1 MEDSCKDN
9 KIAHVNRVF
18 LAEVIISLA
27 ATTVISFVYALIAGI
42 IAKDDSHYDRLADK
56 FIDLF
61 ENDLFSIVF
70 SQFVLFLPVLIF
82 ILLHRKRFI
91 SNLRFKMLKLSTIA
105 LLGVL
110 TFTLTPVLA
119 FINSVSL
126 LFSDNVINET
136 VSGIT
141 SGNTVLVS
149 VLAVAL
155 LPAVC
160 EEVAYRGV
168 FYSEYS
174 KISPKKAILLSG
186 LMFGMLHMNL
196 NQFVYAAVMGMVFAL
211 IVEATDSILS
221 TMIVHLLS
229 NASSVMAM
237 YAVSSDES
245 VAVNEAESQTISEMF
260 GEMAKEEGISP
271 VMKDGLEYLSTL
283 PEKYAQTIFLGVIAI
298 IFGVISLVI
307 FIQIAKNEG
316 RYKSVKQILSFRKK
330 RNADTD
336 MYTGDNE
343 QIADNIE
350 QEREQKQR
358 IVTPSLF
365 IAFAISAFFMIYRQI
380 KGI

>member
-1 MEDSCKDN
+1 
-9 KIAHVNRVF
+9 
-18 LAEVIISLA
+18 
-27 ATTVISFVYALIAGI
+27 
-42 IAKDDSHYDRLADK
+42 
-56 FIDLF
+56 
-61 ENDLFSIVF
+61 
-70 SQFVLFLPVLIF
+70 
-82 ILLHRKRFI
+82 
-91 SNLRFKMLKLSTIA
+91 
-105 LLGVL
+105 
-110 TFTLTPVLA
+110 
-119 FINSVSL
+119 
-126 LFSDNVINET
+126 
-136 VSGIT
+136 
-141 SGNTVLVS
+141 
-149 VLAVAL
+149 
-155 LPAVC
+155 
-160 EEVAYRGV
+160 
-168 FYSEYS
+168 
-174 KISPKKAILLSG
+174 
-186 LMFGMLHMNL
+186 MNL

-330 RNADTD
+330 KNADTD

-350 QEREQKQR
+350 QEREEKQR
-358 IVTPSLF
+358 IVTPSLL

>member
-330 RNADTD
+330 KNADTD

-350 QEREQKQR
+350 QEREQKQH
-358 IVTPSLF
+358 IVTPSFL